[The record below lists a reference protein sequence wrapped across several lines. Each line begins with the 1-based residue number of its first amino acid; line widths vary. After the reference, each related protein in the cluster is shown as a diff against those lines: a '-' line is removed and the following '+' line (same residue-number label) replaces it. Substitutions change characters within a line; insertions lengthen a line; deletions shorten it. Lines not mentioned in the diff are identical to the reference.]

1 MSEIFLSLG
10 SNIIVRETW
19 IKKAISKISEFCSI
33 DTISSFYYTAPE
45 GFSNQPL
52 FCNVV
57 CHGLSVFN
65 PFQLLLKVKEVENSI
80 GFTRQFLN
88 GPRAI
93 DIDLLFYDSLQLSV
107 PGLTIPHPKLNNRIF
122 VLGPLA
128 EVAPNF
134 IHPTFNKSILE
145 IYNSFKQSRGNNTL
159 IEKKVY

>member
-19 IKKAISKISEFCSI
+19 IKKAISKVSEFCQI

-45 GFSNQPL
+45 GFSNQPW
-52 FCNVV
+52 FCNIV
-57 CHGLSVFN
+57 CHVLSESN
-65 PFQLLLKVKEVENSI
+65 PFQLLLKLKEVENSI
-80 GFTRQFLN
+80 GFTRPFLN

-93 DIDLLFYDSLQLSV
+93 DIDLLFYDSLQLTV

-122 VLGPLA
+122 VLEPLA

-134 IHPTFNKSILE
+134 IHPTLNKSILE
-145 IYNSFKQSRGNNTL
+145 IYKSFKQLRGNNIL
-159 IEKKVY
+159 VEKKIY